1 MQIYRDGELTLD
13 QLMAFAITDDHA
25 RQEDAFERLIHN
37 REPYAIR
44 RLLTE
49 TNVPARDRRARF
61 VGLEAY
67 EAAGGTILRD
77 LFSEDQ
83 GGYLEDAALLDRLT
97 KERLESA
104 AAELCEYEGWKW
116 AEAHLDYP
124 HSHGLRRL
132 YPSAVDSPEDIAA
145 YAAAQGPTTL
155 SPRNSR
161 ALRSCP
167 TTLMSG

>member
-1 MQIYRDGELTLD
+1 MIMRGRKMLL
-13 QLMAFAITDDHA
+13 
-25 RQEDAFERLIHN
+25 ERLIHN

-67 EAAGGTILRD
+67 EAAGGILRD

-104 AAELCEYEGWKW
+104 AAELREYEGWKW

-132 YPSAVDSPEDIAA
+132 SIRQRLISRRRTSRPMR
-145 YAAAQGPTTL
+145 
-155 SPRNSR
+155 PRR
-161 ALRSCP
+161 GLRRSHHAIR
-167 TTLMSG
+167 GR